1 MQTTHPIH
9 YAKDADGIVTL
20 TIDCEGQKV
29 NTMNAAFKEALGTT
43 LTQLEAEKD
52 SITGVM
58 IASAKSTFFAGGDLN
73 ALYKVQ
79 KADAPT
85 FFASTLVSKGN
96 LRRLEKLGKP
106 VVALLNG
113 TALGGGFEIAL
124 ACMRRI
130 AVNDAKIQF
139 GLPEASLGLLPGA
152 GGVVRM
158 NWLLGLEKA
167 QPYLQDSKLMTP
179 AEAHAAGLVHQLVN
193 SSEEIA
199 DAGRAWIKANPSA
212 KQPWDTEGYAVPG
225 GRPGSA
231 NANRWIASAAPQVRA
246 KTKGC
251 YPAPEA
257 ILCASVEAMQ
267 VDFDTAM
274 RVEARYFTGLVTGSV
289 AKNII
294 GTFWFQ
300 ANHIKNG
307 GDRPKDVPPAK
318 FQKVG
323 ILGAGMMGA
332 GIAYVA
338 ANRGLDVIVKDMD
351 LASATKAKT
360 SAEKLLQKRLDKGE
374 IAAEKQSQI
383 LSRIQPTDNYADMA
397 GCDIVVEA
405 VLERP
410 PLKAEVTQ
418 ALEPQLANTA
428 IWASNTSTLPITGLA
443 EASTRPA
450 NFIGLHFFSPVPRM
464 ALVEVIVGKQTS
476 QETLARA
483 LDFVAQI
490 GKTPIV
496 VNDSRGFFTSRVFST
511 FTREGVAM
519 LGEGQIPESI
529 EAAAMFA
536 GFPVGPLAVLD
547 EVSLKL
553 SFTTRTETL
562 KAYAAEGRPLLPHPA
577 DQVMERMLG
586 EFGRAGRAAGGG
598 FYDYP
603 EGGGKV
609 FWPGLVEHFPRAKEQ
624 ASQQD
629 KRDRLLFCMALEAVR
644 ALEEGVLNTAGDG
657 NIGSCLGIGYPRWT
671 GGVFQF
677 LNQYGLPQAV
687 ARAEELAAKY
697 GARFAAPQ
705 LLKTKAERNEPF

>member
-1 MQTTHPIH
+1 
-9 YAKDADGIVTL
+9 
-20 TIDCEGQKV
+20 
-29 NTMNAAFKEALGTT
+29 
-43 LTQLEAEKD
+43 
-52 SITGVM
+52 
-58 IASAKSTFFAGGDLN
+58 
-73 ALYKVQ
+73 
-79 KADAPT
+79 
-85 FFASTLVSKGN
+85 
-96 LRRLEKLGKP
+96 
-106 VVALLNG
+106 
-113 TALGGGFEIAL
+113 
-124 ACMRRI
+124 
-130 AVNDAKIQF
+130 
-139 GLPEASLGLLPGA
+139 
-152 GGVVRM
+152 
-158 NWLLGLEKA
+158 
-167 QPYLQDSKLMTP
+167 
-179 AEAHAAGLVHQLVN
+179 
-193 SSEEIA
+193 
-199 DAGRAWIKANPSA
+199 
-212 KQPWDTEGYAVPG
+212 
-225 GRPGSA
+225 
-231 NANRWIASAAPQVRA
+231 
-246 KTKGC
+246 
-251 YPAPEA
+251 
-257 ILCASVEAMQ
+257 
-267 VDFDTAM
+267 
-274 RVEARYFTGLVTGSV
+274 
-289 AKNII
+289 
-294 GTFWFQ
+294 
-300 ANHIKNG
+300 
-307 GDRPKDVPPAK
+307 
-318 FQKVG
+318 
-323 ILGAGMMGA
+323 
-332 GIAYVA
+332 
-338 ANRGLDVIVKDMD
+338 
-351 LASATKAKT
+351 
-360 SAEKLLQKRLDKGE
+360 
-374 IAAEKQSQI
+374 
-383 LSRIQPTDNYADMA
+383 MA

-609 FWPGLVEHFPRAKEQ
+609 FWPGLVEHFPHAKEQ
-624 ASQQD
+624 APQQD